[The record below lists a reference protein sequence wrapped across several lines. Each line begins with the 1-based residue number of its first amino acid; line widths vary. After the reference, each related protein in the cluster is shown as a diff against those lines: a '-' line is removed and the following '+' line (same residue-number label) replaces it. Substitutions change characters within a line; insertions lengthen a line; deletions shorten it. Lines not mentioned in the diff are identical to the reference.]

1 MPFGSFVVE
10 ERAPKTAVTEKPVIK
25 VSERPAPKAPDSQQL
40 HILLMGRNLSII
52 QEFLCSM
59 SQNMNEALN
68 NEGLSFY
75 ARELD
80 SISGLIAQKKRLEQ
94 FFWTFCQDD
103 WVYPADEETQRSYTF
118 SISPSGS
125 QSKTLDLVIHCVT
138 PANGALPD
146 RADALWAL
154 ADGLLLSDGA
164 QADPYTQSI
173 RKALSSCDGKG
184 IPVCLILSQIE
195 GLGRFDGTGSL
206 SKLPDQAW
214 RPLRALCRE
223 RFPAPCGGVLI
234 PVQVYGGMECTGAD
248 EKGDPVLRI
257 GTSGFYQSYI
267 PDNCQIPGLYAIQAI
282 AAARQIDFFAD
293 APEGGLL
300 SGIRRHYSAK
310 FGTPEWTPDPLRGKE
325 DV

>member
-10 ERAPKTAVTEKPVIK
+10 ERAVRAPEKPVTEEPK
-25 VSERPAPKAPDSQQL
+25 RPAPRVPDSQRL
-40 HILLMGRNLSII
+40 HIVLMGRKLSIT

-80 SISGLIAQKKRLEQ
+80 SISGLIAQKKRLER

-103 WVYPADEETQRSYTF
+103 WVYPTDEETQRSYTF

-125 QSKTLDLVIHCVT
+125 QSKALDLVIRCVT
-138 PANGALPD
+138 PAAGALPEG
-146 RADALWAL
+146 ADALWVL
-154 ADGLLLSDGA
+154 SDGLLLSGEA

-173 RKALSSCDGKG
+173 REALSSCGGKDT
-184 IPVCLILSQIE
+184 PVCLIMSQIE
-195 GLGRFDGTGSL
+195 GLGRFDGAGSL
-206 SKLPDQAW
+206 SKLADKTV
-214 RPLRALCRE
+214 RTLLALCRE
-223 RFPAPCGGVLI
+223 YFPAPCGGVLI

-267 PDNCQIPGLYAIQAI
+267 PDNCQIPGLYTIQAI
-282 AAARQIDFFAD
+282 AAAQQIDFFAD

-310 FGTPEWTPDPLRGKE
+310 FGTSEWTPDPLRDKE

>member
-1 MPFGSFVVE
+1 MPFGSFAVE
-10 ERAPKTAVTEKPVIK
+10 ERAARVSEKPATGELK
-25 VSERPAPKAPDSQQL
+25 RPAPKAPDGRQL
-40 HILLMGRNLSII
+40 HIALVSRNLSIA

-68 NEGLSFY
+68 TEGLSFY

-80 SISGLIAQKKRLEQ
+80 SISGLIARKKRLEQ
-94 FFWTFCQDD
+94 FFWTFSQDD
-103 WVYPADEETQRSYTF
+103 WAYPADGEMQRSYTF

-125 QSKTLDLVIHCVT
+125 QSRTLDLVIHCVT
-138 PANGALPD
+138 PADGGLPD
-146 RADALWAL
+146 RADALWVL
-154 ADGLLLSDGA
+154 SDGLLLSHEA

-173 RKALSSCDGKG
+173 REALASGGGKG
-184 IPVCLILSQIE
+184 IPTCLILSQIE
-195 GLGRFDGTGSL
+195 GTGRFDGTGSL
-206 SKLPDQAW
+206 SKLPDRAW
-214 RPLRALCRE
+214 RALRTLCRE
-223 RFPAPCGGVLI
+223 YFPAPCDGVLI

-257 GTSGFYQSYI
+257 GRSGFYQSYI
-267 PDNCQIPGLYAIQAI
+267 PDNCQIPGLYTIQAA
-282 AAARQIDFFAD
+282 AAARQMDFFAD

-310 FGTPEWTPDPLRGKE
+310 FGTPEWTPDSLRDKE

>member
-10 ERAPKTAVTEKPVIK
+10 ERASKTAATEKPAAI
-25 VSERPAPKAPDSQQL
+25 EPEHPASKAPDSRQL
-40 HILLMGRNLSII
+40 HIVLMGRNLSII

-80 SISGLIAQKKRLEQ
+80 SISGLIARKKRLEQ

-103 WVYPADEETQRSYTF
+103 WAYPADEETQRSYTF
-118 SISPSGS
+118 SISLSGS
-125 QSKTLDLVIHCVT
+125 QSKTLDLVIRCVT
-138 PANGALPD
+138 PADGPLPD
-146 RADALWAL
+146 RADALWVL
-154 ADGLLLSDGA
+154 SDGLLLSDKA

-173 RKALSSCDGKG
+173 REALSACGGKG
-184 IPVCLILSQIE
+184 LPACLILSQIE
-195 GLGRFDGTGSL
+195 GLGRFDGAGSL
-206 SKLPDQAW
+206 SRLPDQVW
-214 RPLRALCRE
+214 RPLRARCRE
-223 RFPAPCGGVLI
+223 YFPAPCGGVLI
-234 PVQVYGGMECTGAD
+234 PVQVYGGMECAGAD

-267 PDNCQIPGLYAIQAI
+267 PDNCQIPGLYTIQAI
-282 AAARQIDFFAD
+282 AAARQIDFFAG
-293 APEGGLL
+293 APEGSLL

-310 FGTPEWTPDPLRGKE
+310 FGTPEWTPDPLRDKE
-325 DV
+325 AV